1 MRYYMDKSP
10 LKGSIYFK
18 NMATNKAKNTLGTD
32 AFAVIETGGKQYKVR
47 VGDTVKIEK
56 ILGEHKVG
64 GKLAFDK
71 VLLVDNAGATTLGAP
86 YITGSVVEGEITEI
100 DRDAKVTVIHY
111 KQKSKYFKK
120 YGHRQPYFKVAI
132 TSIA

>member
-1 MRYYMDKSP
+1 MDKSP
-10 LKGSIYFK
+10 LQGSIYFK
-18 NMATNKAKNTLGTD
+18 NMATNKANNTLGAD

-56 ILGEHKVG
+56 ILGDHVVG

-71 VLLVDNAGATTLGAP
+71 VLLVDNAGTTTLGAP
-86 YITGSVVEGEITEI
+86 YIAGSLVEAEITEI
-100 DRDAKVTVIHY
+100 DRDAKIMVIHY